1 MSKYWLLVKHLFR
14 EKVKAPSFIWSI
26 LIYVVIIGAVMFWE
40 DIKEMFFQDEPLQVA
55 VMNETDIDL
64 QSLFESTKD
73 VEFSFSEERQ
83 NAIEEKVEVGK
94 LDAAVVITDQN
105 QQLSAEIATFEPLSM
120 NNQMTLSGL
129 LQHAGQLYQVQKMN
143 LSAEQ
148 AEKILQSQTIITTKS
163 LNKES
168 ASNKSEDEKA
178 AGVGASF
185 LVGFLI
191 YSFIMS
197 FLAMITTDVA
207 SEKGSRVLE
216 VMLASIKPVT
226 HLLAKLTGTFLLA
239 ITQMVLLIAVLVP
252 LLMFIDAGSKWQV
265 VLDIV
270 NELSISFV
278 IYSVIFLIVSIAIY
292 LILGAL
298 LGSLVSKVEE
308 SSQAM
313 MPAMMMGMIGFYVL
327 VSGMFS
333 PDTLLV
339 KIFSYIPFT
348 SGMVMPLRIG
358 ATDITTTEINISLFV
373 LIITTIVLFM
383 LSLSF
388 YKRSVLMYS
397 SGGLF
402 TKIKD
407 IFKMTT

>member
-1 MSKYWLLVKHLFR
+1 MSKYRLLVKHLFR

-26 LIYVVIIGAVMFWE
+26 LIYVLIIAAVMFWQ
-40 DIKEMFFQDEPLQVA
+40 DIKEIFFQDEPIQVA
-55 VMNETDIDL
+55 VLNETDTDI
-64 QSLFESTKD
+64 QSLFESTND
-73 VEFSFSEERQ
+73 VTFSFSEESQ
-83 NAIEEKVEVGK
+83 KVIEEKVK
-94 LDAAVVITDQN
+94 ASNLDAVVVITDQN
-105 QQLSAEIATFEPLSM
+105 QQLSTEIATFEPLSR
-120 NNQMTLSGL
+120 NNQMTLSSL
-129 LQHAGQLYQVQKMN
+129 LQHAGQLYQVQKLN

-148 AEKILQSQTIITTKS
+148 AEKILQSQTIITMKN
-163 LNKES
+163 LNKDS
-168 ASNKSEDEKA
+168 QSNKSEDEKE

-191 YSFIMS
+191 YSFILS
-197 FLAMITTDVA
+197 FLSMITTDVA

-216 VMLASIKPVT
+216 VMLASVKPVT

-239 ITQMVLLIAVLVP
+239 ITQMVLLVGVLVP
-252 LLMFIDAGSKWQV
+252 LLMFVDDGSKWQV

-270 NELSISFV
+270 NELSVSFV
-278 IYSVIFLIVSIAIY
+278 IYSVIFLIVSIMIY

-313 MPAMMMGMIGFYVL
+313 MPAMIMGIIGFYVL
-327 VSGMFS
+327 LSGMFS

-358 ATDITTTEINISLFV
+358 ATDISINEVHISLLV
-373 LIITTIVLFM
+373 LIVTTILLFI

>member
-1 MSKYWLLVKHLFR
+1 
-14 EKVKAPSFIWSI
+14 
-26 LIYVVIIGAVMFWE
+26 
-40 DIKEMFFQDEPLQVA
+40 
-55 VMNETDIDL
+55 
-64 QSLFESTKD
+64 
-73 VEFSFSEERQ
+73 
-83 NAIEEKVEVGK
+83 
-94 LDAAVVITDQN
+94 
-105 QQLSAEIATFEPLSM
+105 
-120 NNQMTLSGL
+120 
-129 LQHAGQLYQVQKMN
+129 
-143 LSAEQ
+143 
-148 AEKILQSQTIITTKS
+148 
-163 LNKES
+163 
-168 ASNKSEDEKA
+168 
-178 AGVGASF
+178 
-185 LVGFLI
+185 
-191 YSFIMS
+191 
-197 FLAMITTDVA
+197 MITTDVA

-216 VMLASIKPVT
+216 VMLASVKPVT

-239 ITQMVLLIAVLVP
+239 ITQMVLLVALLVP
-252 LLMFIDAGSKWQV
+252 LLMFIDDGSKWKV

-292 LILGAL
+292 LIIGAL

-313 MPAMMMGMIGFYVL
+313 MPAMMMGIIGFYVL
-327 VSGMFS
+327 ISGMYS

-373 LIITTIVLFM
+373 LLITTIVLFM

-402 TKIKD
+402 TKIND